1 MKKDTIKK
9 IGNILGNVV
18 MYIFLILCIAAV
30 ILTVFSKKDSDGA
43 SEIFGYQIRV
53 VITDSM
59 GESEYTDVSNYKIK
73 SIPVNSLVF
82 IKLMPEDPEAAE
94 EWYSNVK
101 VGDVLAFRYV
111 YTTQMT
117 ITHRVVSITEK
128 ETGGYIIEL
137 EGDNKD
143 SDERLLR
150 QTIDTSIPNSLNYI
164 IGEVTGHS
172 YLFGMFLT
180 ILKQPVGLICLI
192 ILPCFV
198 IILIEVIKIINAVGE
213 EKRIKAKKEKEAKDN
228 ELEELRRRL
237 AELENTKSESAESD
251 K

>member
-1 MKKDTIKK
+1 MNKGTIKK

-18 MYIFLILCIAAV
+18 MFAFLALCIAAV

-43 SEIFGYQIRV
+43 SEIFGYQMRLV
-53 VITDSM
+53 VTDSM
-59 GESEYTDVSNYKIK
+59 GASEHTDVSNFKIK
-73 SIPVNSLVF
+73 SIPVNSMVF
-82 IKLMPEDPEAAE
+82 IKLMPEDEAKAD
-94 EWYSNVK
+94 EWYRNVQ

-172 YLFGMFLT
+172 YLFGSFLT
-180 ILKQPVGLICLI
+180 LLKKPVGMICLVI
-192 ILPCFV
+192 IPCFV

-213 EKRIKAKKEKEAKDN
+213 DKKIRAKKEKEEKEN

-237 AELENTKSESAESD
+237 AELEATKKESSESD